1 MIEEGV
7 QTSCIYSST
16 TSLEIKAL
24 LNKYCIQDLAS
35 ELYFSLAWLI
45 DEIQMDYEV

>member
-1 MIEEGV
+1 MNEEGV
-7 QTSCIYSST
+7 QAACRYSST
-16 TSLEIKAL
+16 TSLEIKAV
-24 LNKYCIQDLAS
+24 LNRYCIQDLAS